1 MITGIGVYMKTLDV
15 VAVVAEKGG
24 VGKTTLSLAL
34 AVAAVQAG
42 RKVAVLDLDP
52 QATAAQWTDRRT
64 PEFPWVVATPATRL
78 RAAIEKAKGQGV
90 DFLIVDTPPHAGT
103 DAVEA
108 ARCADLILVPMEPH
122 LFSLETLP
130 KLSNLFKLAGDVP
143 ATIVISKS
151 SVQGREARD
160 AAAYIKGQGFNVCP
174 VTLPQ
179 RAAHRHA
186 GNLGQ
191 TAQEFEP
198 NGKAAD
204 EIKQL
209 YMYTIKLLTKK
220 DAHRGQA
227 ESLVAGS

>member
-1 MITGIGVYMKTLDV
+1 MSTLDV

-78 RAAIEKAKGQGV
+78 RAAIENAKGQGV
-90 DFLIVDTPPHAGT
+90 DFLVVDTPPHAGT

-108 ARCADLILVPMEPH
+108 ARCADLVLVPMEPH

-130 KLSNLFKLAGDVP
+130 KLDNLLKLAGDVP
-143 ATIVISKS
+143 ATFVVSKC

-160 AAAYIKGQGFNVCP
+160 AAEFIKGQGFDVCP
-174 VTLPQ
+174 VTLHL

-186 GNLGQ
+186 GNVGQ
-191 TAQEFEP
+191 TAQEYDP
-198 NGKAAD
+198 GGKAA
-204 EIKQL
+204 EEAKQV

-220 DAHRGQA
+220 GARRGQA
-227 ESLVAGS
+227 KSAVPRA

>member
-1 MITGIGVYMKTLDV
+1 MSTLDV

-78 RAAIEKAKGQGV
+78 RAAIENAKGQGV
-90 DFLIVDTPPHAGT
+90 DFLVVDTPPHAGT

-108 ARCADLILVPMEPH
+108 ARCADLVLVPMEPH

-130 KLSNLFKLAGDVP
+130 KLDNLLKLAGDVP
-143 ATIVISKS
+143 ATFVVSKC

-160 AAAYIKGQGFNVCP
+160 AAEFIKGQGFDVCP
-174 VTLPQ
+174 VTLHL

-186 GNLGQ
+186 GNVGQ
-191 TAQEFEP
+191 TAQEYDP
-198 NGKAAD
+198 GGKAA
-204 EIKQL
+204 EEAKQV

-220 DAHRGQA
+220 GVRRGQA
-227 ESLVAGS
+227 KSAVARA

>member
-1 MITGIGVYMKTLDV
+1 MSTLQI

-64 PEFPWVVATPATRL
+64 PEFPWVVATPAARL
-78 RAAIEKAKGQGV
+78 RAAIENAKGQGI
-90 DFLIVDTPPHAGT
+90 DFLVVDTPPHAGT

-108 ARCADLILVPMEPH
+108 ARGAHLVLVPMEPH

-130 KLSNLFKLAGDVP
+130 KLSSLFKLAGDVP
-143 ATIVISKS
+143 ASFVISKC

-160 AAAYIKGQGFNVCP
+160 ATEFIRGQGFDVCP
-174 VTLPQ
+174 VTMHL

-186 GNLGQ
+186 GNVGQ
-191 TAQEFEP
+191 TAQEYEP
-198 NGKAAD
+198 SGKAA
-204 EIKQL
+204 EEAQQV
-209 YMYTIKLLTKK
+209 YMYTMQLLTKNG
-220 DAHRGQA
+220 ARNGQA
-227 ESLVAGS
+227 EPTVAGA